1 LSGCDAVVVNGSG
14 AIGLLGLV
22 KALGEYLTSVEDEPR
37 LRGPSSTRS
46 RGPDGLRRATAPLI
60 GLQSDQADRPSSTT
74 NLAQRWPCSPPSSLK
89 LRRTKSTASQVRPL
103 PSLVTPSTYYRLTGD
118 PPRSFVTFT
127 ARVLTE
133 FYIEKLSDVLLLT
146 PALQG
151 LLTLSGLPT
160 FGSSETLVLVP
171 AYVHFIPTSERGASD
186 TITSSVKQ
194 IDENQRTGSDTGGPI
209 PHLQDPGHPDALA
222 STRYVRL
229 LFSCSMNPIKRLT

>member
-1 LSGCDAVVVNGSG
+1 M
-14 AIGLLGLV
+14 GLV

-46 RGPDGLRRATAPLI
+46 CSPDGLRRATAPLI

-74 NLAQRWPCSPPSSLK
+74 DLAQRWPFSPPSSLK

-103 PSLVTPSTYYRLTGD
+103 PSLVPPSTFDGLTGD
-118 PPRSFVTFT
+118 PPRSFITFP

-171 AYVHFIPTSERGASD
+171 AYVHFIPNPKEGPLTQSPRRLNRLMKINVRALTQAVRFLIFKTLD
-186 TITSSVKQ
+186 TLM
-194 IDENQRTGSDTGGPI
+194 
-209 PHLQDPGHPDALA
+209 HLHRPGTFA
-222 STRYVRL
+222 Y
-229 LFSCSMNPIKRLT
+229 FSPVI